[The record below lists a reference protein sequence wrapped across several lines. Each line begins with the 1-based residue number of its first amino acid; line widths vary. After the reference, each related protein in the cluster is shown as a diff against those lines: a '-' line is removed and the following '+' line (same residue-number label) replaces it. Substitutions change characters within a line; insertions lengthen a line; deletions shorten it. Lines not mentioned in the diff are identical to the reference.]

1 MKRIA
6 LLLLLAFFCLSMQAA
21 DDSRV
26 KVKLKTGVTI
36 TGVMKRIDPLKEI
49 VVVIAGQETTIS
61 MSDVENVEMVEGAP
75 TSAGQPAAQV
85 KPVAAAAAE
94 PGTVVMSDEAS
105 GAWKLQVTEAT
116 GQPERITVN
125 IGQTPIEMVLVNG
138 GRMMMGYNGSG
149 STKMRSEPVHE
160 VVVTSF
166 YMSTQPLPASF
177 VTEVVGTKNVE
188 GKGNEPAQV
197 MSYDDVEKVIAAVA
211 KQSGRALRLPT
222 EAEWEY
228 AASGA
233 KQNEI
238 FSIAAGKSVAYEWC
252 SDFLADFPEGGIIMT
267 DPTGPTEGDR
277 HVIRACNAKNGKY
290 DRTGKINV
298 EDTLLGLV
306 RLVIKAKEMK

>member
-21 DDSRV
+21 DDNRV
-26 KVKLKTGVTI
+26 KVKLKTGATI

-75 TSAGQPAAQV
+75 TSAGQPAAV
-85 KPVAAAAAE
+85 KSGAEAE
-94 PGTVVMSDEAS
+94 PTVILSEEMGT
-105 GAWKLQVTEAT
+105 WKLQVTEAT
-116 GQPERITVN
+116 GMPERITIN

-238 FSIAAGKSVAYEWC
+238 FSIAGGKSVAYEWC

-306 RLVIKAKEMK
+306 RLVIKAKDVK

>member
-1 MKRIA
+1 
-6 LLLLLAFFCLSMQAA
+6 
-21 DDSRV
+21 
-26 KVKLKTGVTI
+26 
-36 TGVMKRIDPLKEI
+36 
-49 VVVIAGQETTIS
+49 
-61 MSDVENVEMVEGAP
+61 
-75 TSAGQPAAQV
+75 
-85 KPVAAAAAE
+85 
-94 PGTVVMSDEAS
+94 
-105 GAWKLQVTEAT
+105 
-116 GQPERITVN
+116 
-125 IGQTPIEMVLVNG
+125 
-138 GRMMMGYNGSG
+138 MMGYNGSG

-238 FSIAAGKSVAYEWC
+238 FSIAGGKSVAYEWC
-252 SDFLADFPEGGIIMT
+252 SDFLADFPEGGIIIT

-306 RLVIKAKEMK
+306 RLVIKAKDVK

>member
-21 DDSRV
+21 DDNRV
-26 KVKLKTGVTI
+26 KVKLKTGATI

-75 TSAGQPAAQV
+75 TSAGQPAAV
-85 KPVAAAAAE
+85 KSGAEAE
-94 PGTVVMSDEAS
+94 PTVILSEEMGT
-105 GAWKLQVTEAT
+105 WKLQVTEAT
-116 GQPERITVN
+116 GMPERITIN

-188 GKGNEPAQV
+188 GKENEPAQV

-238 FSIAAGKSVAYEWC
+238 FSIAGGKSVAYEWC

-306 RLVIKAKEMK
+306 RLVIKAKDVK

>member
-21 DDSRV
+21 DDNRV
-26 KVKLKTGVTI
+26 KVKLKTGATI

-75 TSAGQPAAQV
+75 TSAGQPAAV
-85 KPVAAAAAE
+85 KSGAEAE
-94 PGTVVMSDEAS
+94 PTVILSEETGT
-105 GAWKLQVTEAT
+105 WKLQVTEAT
-116 GQPERITVN
+116 GMPERITIN

-238 FSIAAGKSVAYEWC
+238 FSIAGGKSVAYEWC

-306 RLVIKAKEMK
+306 RLVIKAKDVK

>member
-21 DDSRV
+21 DDNRV
-26 KVKLKTGVTI
+26 KVKLKTGATI

-75 TSAGQPAAQV
+75 TSAGQPAAV
-85 KPVAAAAAE
+85 KSGAEAE
-94 PGTVVMSDEAS
+94 PTVILSEEMGT
-105 GAWKLQVTEAT
+105 WKLQVTEAT
-116 GQPERITVN
+116 GMPERIAIN

-238 FSIAAGKSVAYEWC
+238 FSIAGGKSVAYEWC
-252 SDFLADFPEGGIIMT
+252 SDFLADFPEGGIIIT

-306 RLVIKAKEMK
+306 RLVIKAKDVK

>member
-21 DDSRV
+21 DDNRG
-26 KVKLKTGVTI
+26 KVKLKTGATI

-75 TSAGQPAAQV
+75 TSAGQPAAV
-85 KPVAAAAAE
+85 KSGAEAE
-94 PGTVVMSDEAS
+94 PTVILSEEMGT
-105 GAWKLQVTEAT
+105 WKLQVTEAT
-116 GQPERITVN
+116 GMPERITIN

-238 FSIAAGKSVAYEWC
+238 FSIAGGKSVAYEWC
-252 SDFLADFPEGGIIMT
+252 SDFLADFPEGGIIIT

-306 RLVIKAKEMK
+306 RLVIKAKDVK

>member
-21 DDSRV
+21 DDNRV
-26 KVKLKTGVTI
+26 KVKLKTGATI

-75 TSAGQPAAQV
+75 TSAGQPAAV
-85 KPVAAAAAE
+85 KSGAEAE
-94 PGTVVMSDEAS
+94 PTVILSEETGT
-105 GAWKLQVTEAT
+105 WKLQATEAT
-116 GQPERITVN
+116 GMPERITIN

-177 VTEVVGTKNVE
+177 VTEFVGTKNVE

-238 FSIAAGKSVAYEWC
+238 FSIAGGKSVAYEWC
-252 SDFLADFPEGGIIMT
+252 SDFLADFPEGGIIIT

-306 RLVIKAKEMK
+306 RLVIKAKDVK

>member
-21 DDSRV
+21 DDNRV
-26 KVKLKTGVTI
+26 KVKLKTGATI

-75 TSAGQPAAQV
+75 TFAGQPAAV
-85 KPVAAAAAE
+85 KSGAEAE
-94 PGTVVMSDEAS
+94 PTVILSEEMGT
-105 GAWKLQVTEAT
+105 WKLQVTEAT
-116 GQPERITVN
+116 GMPERITIN

-238 FSIAAGKSVAYEWC
+238 FSIAGGKSVAYEWC
-252 SDFLADFPEGGIIMT
+252 SDFLADFPEGGIIIT

-306 RLVIKAKEMK
+306 RLVIKAKDVK

>member
-21 DDSRV
+21 DDNRV
-26 KVKLKTGVTI
+26 KVKLKTGATI

-49 VVVIAGQETTIS
+49 VIVIAGQETTIS
-61 MSDVENVEMVEGAP
+61 MSDVENLEMVEGAP
-75 TSAGQPAAQV
+75 TSAGQPAAV
-85 KPVAAAAAE
+85 KSGAEAE
-94 PGTVVMSDEAS
+94 PTVILSEEMGT
-105 GAWKLQVTEAT
+105 WKLQVTEAT
-116 GQPERITVN
+116 GMQERITIN

-238 FSIAAGKSVAYEWC
+238 FSIAGGKSVAYEWC

-306 RLVIKAKEMK
+306 RLVIKAKDVK

>member
-21 DDSRV
+21 DDNRV
-26 KVKLKTGVTI
+26 KVKLKTGATI

-75 TSAGQPAAQV
+75 TSAGQPAAV
-85 KPVAAAAAE
+85 KSGAEAE
-94 PGTVVMSDEAS
+94 PTVILSEEMGT
-105 GAWKLQVTEAT
+105 WKLQVTEAT
-116 GQPERITVN
+116 GMPERITIN

-177 VTEVVGTKNVE
+177 VTEVVGSKNVE

-238 FSIAAGKSVAYEWC
+238 FSIAGGKSVAYEWC

-306 RLVIKAKEMK
+306 RLVIKAKDVK

>member
-21 DDSRV
+21 DDNRV
-26 KVKLKTGVTI
+26 KVKLKTGATI

-75 TSAGQPAAQV
+75 TSAGQPAAV
-85 KPVAAAAAE
+85 KSGAEAE
-94 PGTVVMSDEAS
+94 PSVILSEEMGT
-105 GAWKLQVTEAT
+105 WKLQVTEAT
-116 GQPERITVN
+116 GMPERITIN

-238 FSIAAGKSVAYEWC
+238 FSIAGGKSVAYEWC

-306 RLVIKAKEMK
+306 RLVIKAKDVK

>member
-21 DDSRV
+21 DDNRV
-26 KVKLKTGVTI
+26 KVKLKTGATI

-49 VVVIAGQETTIS
+49 VIVIAGQETTIS

-75 TSAGQPAAQV
+75 TSAGQPAAV
-85 KPVAAAAAE
+85 KSGAEAE
-94 PGTVVMSDEAS
+94 PTVILAEETGT
-105 GAWKLQVTEAT
+105 WKLQVTEAT
-116 GQPERITVN
+116 GMPERITIN

-238 FSIAAGKSVAYEWC
+238 FSIAGGKSVAYEWC
-252 SDFLADFPEGGIIMT
+252 SDFLADFPEGGIIIT

-306 RLVIKAKEMK
+306 RLVIKAKDVK

>member
-1 MKRIA
+1 MKKLFVFIITA
-6 LLLLLAFFCLSMQAA
+6 LFALSVQGA
-21 DDSRV
+21 DGNQV
-26 KVKLKTGVTI
+26 KVKLKSGATV

-49 VVVIAGQETTIS
+49 VIVIAGQETTIS
-61 MSDVENVEMVEGAP
+61 MSDVENVETVEETS
-75 TSAGQPAAQV
+75 TSAGQPATVA
-85 KPVAAAAAE
+85 KPVAIPEAADMLSDDLY
-94 PGTVVMSDEAS
+94 GT
-105 GAWKLQVTEAT
+105 WKLQVTEAT
-116 GQPERITVN
+116 GMPERITIN

-238 FSIAAGKSVAYEWC
+238 FSIAGGKSVAYEWC

-306 RLVIKAKEMK
+306 RLVIKAKDVK

>member
-21 DDSRV
+21 DDNRV
-26 KVKLKTGVTI
+26 KVKLKTGATI

-75 TSAGQPAAQV
+75 TSAGQPAAV
-85 KPVAAAAAE
+85 KSGAEAE
-94 PGTVVMSDEAS
+94 PTVILSEEMGT
-105 GAWKLQVTEAT
+105 WKLQVTEAT
-116 GQPERITVN
+116 GMPERITIN

-222 EAEWEY
+222 EAEWEF

-238 FSIAAGKSVAYEWC
+238 FSIAGGKSVAYEWC

-306 RLVIKAKEMK
+306 RLVIKAKDVK